1 MRRNE
6 HTDSEDTMKRMMVV
20 LLVVVPALV
29 GSLSCNKN
37 ETVID
42 GGGGCINCPT
52 YTSLTNSF
60 TYFIIAQGL
69 TSSDTIPASFTKNRL
84 LIGAALHSSEGSAT
98 FVLLDER
105 NNVLRTDTFQR
116 SGVYQILSV
125 VGLPRAVAVSFRQ
138 FTGTLNYWV
147 VGDSLI
153 GGFPI
158 SLFPNTEG
166 SQWVYAWY
174 DSILRRRDTVTV
186 SALNLVTLPGN
197 IDARIWQ
204 RRWSS
209 GATDTQYVWIRDDT
223 LRMFSHPGDPYYGR
237 KFVFPL
243 YLGKQWTGDFLRD
256 TSKVTSIQTLPVP
269 AGSFTT
275 HLVEQSWF
283 GPNDY
288 GHIMTWVA
296 PNVGI
301 VMLRRKEM
309 WNFADEE
316 WHLLRYII
324 R

>member
-1 MRRNE
+1 
-6 HTDSEDTMKRMMVV
+6 MKRMMFV
-20 LLVVVPALV
+20 LLVVVPAFV
-29 GSLSCNKN
+29 GSFSCNKN

-42 GGGGCINCPT
+42 GGGDCINCPA

-60 TYFIIAQGL
+60 TYFIFARRL
-69 TSSDTIPASFTKNRL
+69 TSSDTIPMSFTKNRL
-84 LIGAALHSSEGSAT
+84 FIGAALCRSEGLAT
-98 FVLLDER
+98 FALLDER

-116 SGVYQILSV
+116 SGMYQILSV
-125 VGLPRAVAVSFRQ
+125 VGLPRAVAVSFRH
-138 FTGTLNYWV
+138 FTGMLNYWV

-153 GGFPI
+153 SGLLI
-158 SLFPNTEG
+158 SQFPNTEG

-186 SALNLVTLPGN
+186 SALNLVTLPDN
-197 IDARIWQ
+197 IVARIWQ

-223 LRMFSHPGDPYYGR
+223 LRMFSCPRDPYYSR

-243 YLGKQWTGDFLRD
+243 HLGKQWAGDFLWD
-256 TSKVTSIQTLPVP
+256 TSRVTSIQTLSVP
-269 AGSFTT
+269 AGLLTT
-275 HLVEQSWF
+275 HVVWEWWSGL
-283 GPNDY
+283 NDR
-288 GHIMTWVA
+288 GNIITWLA

-301 VMLRRKEM
+301 VMMRRMER

-316 WHLLRYII
+316 WHLLRYTV